1 MNTRERSTRE
11 VKKNFFLK
19 RTALFVSTAFAASLL
34 MAGGAL
40 AVEGTTSPK
49 DSAAAGQSME
59 KDQQKKPM
67 QQEKVG
73 AAGQHGRQQTIR
85 SAAEIE
91 GAAVQNTKGEKLG
104 KVSKLLI
111 DLKSGQVG
119 YAIVSSGGVL
129 GMGEKKYIVPFKALK
144 PGESGTL
151 LLDVPAGKLKEA
163 PQGNIEQALN
173 RKQGAEIHR
182 FYGVAPYWESSGT
195 QQQEQQQKS
204 QQQPSGSQQ

>member
-1 MNTRERSTRE
+1 MDTREQSTRE

-19 RTALFVSTAFAASLL
+19 RTALFVATAFAASML
-34 MAGGAL
+34 MAGGTLA
-40 AVEGTTSPK
+40 AVEGKSRPN
-49 DSAAAGQSME
+49 DSGAAAGQSME
-59 KDQQKKPM
+59 KDQQKKPV

-73 AAGQHGRQQTIR
+73 AAGQQQNIR

-119 YAIVSSGGVL
+119 YAIVSAGGVL

-163 PQGNIEQALN
+163 PEGNLEQALN
-173 RKQGAEIHR
+173 RQQGAEIHR
-182 FYGVAPYWESSGT
+182 FYGVAPYWESSGA
-195 QQQEQQQKS
+195 QQQEQQQKP
-204 QQQPSGSQQ
+204 QQQPAGSQQ